1 MHRFI
6 HEFVRIN
13 TLAGVDRTPYN
24 QFDSLAKPLIKWL
37 TENGVNFKLGYRV
50 TDLNF
55 KDSGDTM
62 FVDRIQ
68 YVKDEIHQQI
78 QLKEDDLVLV
88 TIGSM
93 TADSSLGS
101 MHSAPKLITDKKDGS
116 WKLWENIA
124 KVSPEFGRPFV
135 FDSRVGES
143 KWESFTVT
151 FQGDTFFSLMEQFS
165 GNAAG
170 TGGLVTFKDSNWL
183 MSVVLAYQPNFIDQP
198 ENITVFWA
206 MDCFRITR
214 GTSSIKNG

>member
-1 MHRFI
+1 
-6 HEFVRIN
+6 
-13 TLAGVDRTPYN
+13 
-24 QFDSLAKPLIKWL
+24 
-37 TENGVNFKLGYRV
+37 
-50 TDLNF
+50 
-55 KDSGDTM
+55 M